1 MPRWIFWFSKSLQR
15 YVLPESL
22 YIYICI
28 WIDLSSMINSFLACE
43 CNVDGS
49 VDTKC
54 STPEGKCTCNDGVG
68 GDKCDVC
75 KTEHFGFPTCE
86 SMHFQ

>member
-1 MPRWIFWFSKSLQR
+1 MYYLN
-15 YVLPESL
+15 V
-22 YIYICI
+22 YIYAPEFH
-28 WIDLSSMINSFLACE
+28 DQFFLACE

-86 SMHFQ
+86 SMNFQ

>member
-1 MPRWIFWFSKSLQR
+1 
-15 YVLPESL
+15 
-22 YIYICI
+22 
-28 WIDLSSMINSFLACE
+28 MINSFLACE

-49 VDTKC
+49 EDTKC
-54 STPEGKCTCNDGVG
+54 STPGGKCTCNNGVG
-68 GDKCDVC
+68 GEKCDVC